1 MNAQLYHVTIQLQL
15 NFKIMDTSKVKSTDA
30 FKITGNW
37 DAQSKQLKT
46 KFSQLTDSDL
56 KFETGKENELLGRVE
71 SRLNKKRDEV
81 INIIKK
87 NQGATA

>member
-1 MNAQLYHVTIQLQL
+1 MKTEQA
-15 NFKIMDTSKVKSTDA
+15 KSNEG

-37 DAQSKQLKT
+37 ANQSKQLKS

-56 KFETGKENELLGRVE
+56 KFESGKENDLIQRMEKK
-71 SRLNKKRDEV
+71 LNKKRDEV

-87 NQGATA
+87 NHSETV

>member
-1 MNAQLYHVTIQLQL
+1 MEKNQT
-15 NFKIMDTSKVKSTDA
+15 KSNEA

-37 DAQSKQLKT
+37 NTQSKQLKS

-71 SRLNKKRDEV
+71 TRLNKKRDEV
-81 INIIKK
+81 INIIRKVQTEK
-87 NQGATA
+87 V

>member
-1 MNAQLYHVTIQLQL
+1 MEKIQ
-15 NFKIMDTSKVKSTDA
+15 NKSNDA

-37 DAQSKQLKT
+37 DVQSKQLKG

-56 KFETGKENELLGRVE
+56 KFEAGKENELLGRIE
-71 SRLNKKRDEV
+71 NRLNKKREEV

-87 NQGATA
+87 NQPEKV